1 MNRTQVERASGGATA
16 AIRPARPADLP
27 ALRDF
32 FAGLSMQTRYLRF
45 FSPVTPGPALLDL
58 LSGGAG
64 TTDALVATRGRV
76 IVGHAMASDRGD
88 TCDSRR
94 TDGGVVVADAWQGQ
108 GVGSALVRALIIGA
122 QARGVTSVVMDV
134 LPGNRQVVAM
144 IKGHWPGARTGRSG
158 DYDTI
163 CVRLPMASG
172 TARRY
177 DPPAPVRGG
186 QLSRQQHVAFE
197 DPGIAFEDPGIAFED
212 PGIYARPRTPS
223 RQSVSHAS

>member
-1 MNRTQVERASGGATA
+1 MNRTQVERAGGGAAA
-16 AIRPARPADLP
+16 AIHRARPADLP
-27 ALRDF
+27 ALGDF
-32 FAGLSMQTRYLRF
+32 FAGLSMPTRYLRF

-58 LSGGAG
+58 LAGGAG
-64 TTDALVATRGRV
+64 TADAVVATRGAV

-88 TCDSRR
+88 SCDSRM
-94 TDGGVVVADAWQGQ
+94 TDIGVVVADAWQGR
-108 GVGSALVRALIIGA
+108 GVGSALVRALITGA

-134 LPGNRQVVAM
+134 LPGNRQVLAM
-144 IKGHWPGARTGRSG
+144 IKGHWPEACTGHSG

-163 CVRLPMASG
+163 CVQLPTASS

-177 DPPAPVRGG
+177 DPPARARGG

-197 DPGIAFEDPGIAFED
+197 DPGI
-212 PGIYARPRTPS
+212 YARPGTPS